1 MFELDKELK
10 SLILDSLPEDGM
22 SISALSRLLKEKGIK
37 MHRLELSGYLK
48 ALSDIG
54 VLRERDVKPSKVFSP
69 LQSKKKSLYDF
80 LGEIVRREEEDE
92 DKRASLALLIMNR
105 LFRRAVFD
113 RELRLCGLTGA
124 PASKRAADKERADA
138 AAVVSKAG
146 IKIGGSD
153 VALVPT
159 GNFSPVCN
167 RIVVDLLIE
176 MAGLRQLVAETKQK
190 TLEEG

>member
-1 MFELDKELK
+1 MFEPDKELK
-10 SLILDSLPEDGM
+10 SLILDNLGEDGM
-22 SISALSRLLKEKGIK
+22 SISALSRLLAEKGYK

-48 ALSDIG
+48 ALSDMG
-54 VLRERDVKPSKVFSP
+54 VLKERDVKPSKVFSP
-69 LQSKKKSLYDF
+69 LQSKKKSLYDL

-92 DKRASLALLIMNR
+92 DKRANLALLVLNR
-105 LFRRAVFD
+105 LLRRAVFD
-113 RELRLCGLTGA
+113 KELRMCSLAGS
-124 PASKRAADKERADA
+124 PASKRATDKERADA

-153 VALVPT
+153 AAFIPT

-167 RIVVDLLIE
+167 RIVADLLIE
-176 MAGLRQLVAETKQK
+176 MGGLKPLVAETKQK